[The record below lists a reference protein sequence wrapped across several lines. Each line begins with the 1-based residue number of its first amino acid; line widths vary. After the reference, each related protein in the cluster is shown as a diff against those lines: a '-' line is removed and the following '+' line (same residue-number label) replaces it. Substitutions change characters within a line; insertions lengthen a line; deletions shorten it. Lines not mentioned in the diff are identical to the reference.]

1 MLRREPLLNRRRPK
15 CHTPHAH
22 NHQRAAAGISDL
34 DLSVLGGDPVRRCCD
49 GGVAKAKR
57 RDMIIRDATQ
67 NDLPGLKALVL
78 TFCVHLDT
86 LRPC

>member
-15 CHTPHAH
+15 CPTPHAH
-22 NHQRAAAGISDL
+22 NHKRAAAGISDL
-34 DLSVLGGDPVRRCCD
+34 DLSVLGRDIVWRGCD
-49 GGVAKAKR
+49 GGAAETAR
-57 RDMIIRDATQ
+57 RKMIIRDATQ

-78 TFCVHLDT
+78 TLCVHLDT

>member
-1 MLRREPLLNRRRPK
+1 
-15 CHTPHAH
+15 
-22 NHQRAAAGISDL
+22 
-34 DLSVLGGDPVRRCCD
+34 
-49 GGVAKAKR
+49 
-57 RDMIIRDATQ
+57 MIIRDATQ